1 MGGAPDIER
10 VSDADQFNETVQAMT
25 VLGFSIQQIA
35 DIVKILA
42 GILHLGNIEIC
53 KKYKEGSDEED
64 TESCEIYVGLVL
76 STSLQKLYSI
86 HVIFAAQEHAPTGD
100 RRSAE
105 D

>member
-64 TESCEIYVGLVL
+64 TESCEIYVSLVKHL
-76 STSLQKLYSI
+76 EHIEYHI
-86 HVIFAAQEHAPTGD
+86 EFFIFTAQEHASAGYG
-100 RRSAE
+100 RSVE